1 MDDQQKRLF
10 LALALSAGVAVLWQ
24 VLFVPPVPRDGELGS
39 GAGAGAEVDS
49 SATGSAQA
57 GAGGGTGAGA
67 ASGAPS
73 AVPVVE
79 ALPPQRLL
87 GEGFTSHVTNVG
99 GRVSHVE
106 IREPEQYIPRDDFG
120 GIFPHGEEQHLPFGM
135 EVEGLGALDER
146 SMFRFVEEES
156 TRSTTDPEAWARL
169 VYRWS
174 DGAVEVDK
182 VFSVTEQRYVTH
194 FDLVFRDVAGTGRAI
209 GDIHL
214 YSWADDSNAESTS
227 ATNPTANQQEAICF
241 TDGEAE
247 HETFGDLEDGP
258 ISYRGETLWAGV
270 DDRYFLTAVVV
281 PEGAPAAGGCDLMSR
296 GTFLGARLTLDGFA
310 LGAGEARTVS
320 LMTYTGPKEEAA
332 LTAAGSFLTR
342 SVNYGFFAF
351 VAYPMKW
358 VLKASHGLV
367 GNWGLAIIMLTILVK
382 LLLFPVTQKTFRSME
397 RMKKIQPLLTEVRDK
412 YQNDRTKMTEETMRL
427 YKEHNVNPF
436 GCLPMF
442 LQFPVY
448 IALYRTIYSSVEL
461 YKAEFAL
468 WIHDLSQPDPYY
480 ILPVL
485 MSVTMFGQQLLMPT
499 TVDNPQMKW
508 MMRIMPLIF
517 GFFMLVLPS
526 GLVLYIFVSSLL
538 GILQQWYIRREQ
550 ADPKDGGPTETPE
563 SKLTRQQ
570 RRHRERQQTAS

>member
-1 MDDQQKRLF
+1 
-10 LALALSAGVAVLWQ
+10 
-24 VLFVPPVPRDGELGS
+24 
-39 GAGAGAEVDS
+39 
-49 SATGSAQA
+49 
-57 GAGGGTGAGA
+57 
-67 ASGAPS
+67 
-73 AVPVVE
+73 
-79 ALPPQRLL
+79 
-87 GEGFTSHVTNVG
+87 
-99 GRVSHVE
+99 
-106 IREPEQYIPRDDFG
+106 
-120 GIFPHGEEQHLPFGM
+120 
-135 EVEGLGALDER
+135 
-146 SMFRFVEEES
+146 
-156 TRSTTDPEAWARL
+156 
-169 VYRWS
+169 
-174 DGAVEVDK
+174 
-182 VFSVTEQRYVTH
+182 
-194 FDLVFRDVAGTGRAI
+194 
-209 GDIHL
+209 
-214 YSWADDSNAESTS
+214 
-227 ATNPTANQQEAICF
+227 
-241 TDGEAE
+241 
-247 HETFGDLEDGP
+247 
-258 ISYRGETLWAGV
+258 
-270 DDRYFLTAVVV
+270 
-281 PEGAPAAGGCDLMSR
+281 
-296 GTFLGARLTLDGFA
+296 
-310 LGAGEARTVS
+310 
-320 LMTYTGPKEEAA
+320 
-332 LTAAGSFLTR
+332 
-342 SVNYGFFAF
+342 
-351 VAYPMKW
+351 MKW

-367 GNWGLAIIMLTILVK
+367 GTWGLAIIMLTILVK

-550 ADPKDGGPTETPE
+550 ADPKDGGPSETPE

-570 RRHRERQQTAS
+570 RRQRERQQTAS